1 MSKVSIVVPIY
12 NVEKYLEQCVDSII
26 NQTLKDIEIILV
38 DDGSPDNCPQI
49 CNDYAKKDSRIK
61 VVHKKNGGLSSARN
75 AGIEVA
81 TGDYIGFV
89 DSDDYIELDMYEK
102 MYNIAIENNVDFVM
116 SDYYRVS
123 SESKV
128 EATLDMD
135 EGIYDKNK
143 IKKDIFST
151 LIMGDDI
158 NYGRLLAVWHC
169 LYKRELLDKNN
180 LMFDEEVKYSEDN
193 LFSSIIGYNANNFYY
208 MKGSYLYNYR
218 YNPNSISKTY
228 KPDAWSV
235 YLMMNNKLK
244 DLFLSVEDYDFKNQ
258 LYAHII
264 YYAFNCINHVGNS
277 DKSFS
282 YKYKEIKRIL
292 NTKELKNGFKNFK
305 AGNISTKLK
314 ISIWMLKHKFI
325 INYMIIKGYIK

>member
-1 MSKVSIVVPIY
+1 MLKVSIVVPIY
-12 NVEKYLEQCVDSII
+12 NVEKYLEQCIESIV
-26 NQTLKDIEIILV
+26 NQTLEDIEIILV

-49 CNDYAKKDSRIK
+49 CDNYAKKDNRIK

-81 TGDYIGFV
+81 TGNYIGFV

-123 SESKV
+123 DEGKV
-128 EATLDMD
+128 IATLDMD

-143 IKKDIFST
+143 IKKDIFPT
-151 LIMGDDI
+151 LIMGEDI

-169 LYKRELLDKNN
+169 LYKKELLYKNN

-193 LFSSIIGYNANNFYY
+193 LFSSIIGYNANSFYY

-218 YNPNSISKTY
+218 YNPNSISSTY
-228 KPDAWSV
+228 KPDAWLV
-235 YLMMNNKLK
+235 YLKMNKKLK
-244 DLFLSVEDYDFKNQ
+244 DLFLSVEDCDFRNQ

-264 YYAFNCINHVGNS
+264 YYAFNCINHIGHS
-277 DKSFS
+277 DNSFS
-282 YKYKEIKRIL
+282 YKYKKIKDIL
-292 NTKELKNGFKNFK
+292 NTNELENAFKNFK
-305 AGNISTKLK
+305 LGKVNLKLK
-314 ISIWMLKHKFI
+314 ILINMLEYKCI
-325 INYMIIKGYIK
+325 ISYMFLNGFL

>member
-1 MSKVSIVVPIY
+1 MPKVSILVPIY
-12 NVEKYLEQCVDSII
+12 NVEKYLEQCIESII

-38 DDGSPDNCPQI
+38 DDGSPDNCPQM
-49 CNDYAKKDSRIK
+49 CDNYAKKDSRIK

-102 MYNIAIENNVDFVM
+102 MYIIAKENNVDFVM
-116 SDYYRVS
+116 SDYCRVS
-123 SESKV
+123 SEGKV
-128 EATLDMD
+128 KATLDID
-135 EGIYDKNK
+135 EGIYNKNK
-143 IKKDIFST
+143 IKKEVFPT
-151 LIMGDDI
+151 LIMSDDI
-158 NYGRLLAVWHC
+158 NYGSLLSVCYC
-169 LYKRELLDKNN
+169 LYKRDLFIKNN
-180 LMFDEEVKYSEDN
+180 LMFDDEIKYSEDN
-193 LFSSIIGYNANNFYY
+193 LFSSIMGYKINSFYY
-208 MKGSYLYNYR
+208 MKGKYFYNYR

-228 KPDAWSV
+228 KVDSWDIYV
-235 YLMMNNKLK
+235 NMNNKLK
-244 DLFLSVEDYDFKNQ
+244 DLFLNVEDYDFRNQ
-258 LYAHII
+258 LNAHII

-292 NTKELKNGFKNFK
+292 NTKELKDGFKNFK

-314 ISIWMLKHKFI
+314 ISMWMLKHKFI

>member
-12 NVEKYLEQCVDSII
+12 NVEKYLEQCIDSII

-49 CNDYAKKDSRIK
+49 CDDYAKKDSRIK

-102 MYNIAIENNVDFVM
+102 MYSIAIENNVDFVM

-123 SESKV
+123 DGGKV
-128 EATLDMD
+128 IATLDMD
-135 EGIYDKNK
+135 EGIYEKNK
-143 IKKDIFST
+143 IKRDIFPT

-158 NYGRLLAVWHC
+158 NYGSLLAVWHC
-169 LYKRELLDKNN
+169 LYKRELLEKNN
-180 LMFDEEVKYSEDN
+180 LIFDEEVKYSEDN
-193 LFSSIIGYNANNFYY
+193 LFSSIIGYKANSFYY

-235 YLMMNNKLK
+235 YLKMNNKLK
-244 DLFLSVEDYDFKNQ
+244 DVFLNVEDYDFRNQ

-282 YKYKEIKRIL
+282 YKYNEIKRIL
-292 NTKELKNGFKNFK
+292 NTKELQEGFKNFK
-305 AGNISTKLK
+305 PGNISTKLK

>member
-1 MSKVSIVVPIY
+1 MPKVSIVVPIY
-12 NVEKYLEQCVDSII
+12 NVEKYLEQCIDSII

-38 DDGSPDNCPQI
+38 DDGSPDNCPQM
-49 CNDYAKKDSRIK
+49 CDEYAKKDSRIK

-123 SESKV
+123 EEGKIL
-128 EATLDMD
+128 ATLDID
-135 EGIYDKNK
+135 AGIYDKNK
-143 IKKDIFST
+143 IKKDIFPT

-158 NYGRLLAVWHC
+158 NYGSLLSVCYC
-169 LYKRELLDKNN
+169 LYKRNLFIKNN

-193 LFSSIIGYNANNFYY
+193 LFSSIIGYKSESFYY
-208 MKGSYLYNYR
+208 MKGNYLYNYR
-218 YNPNSISKTY
+218 YNPNSISSTY
-228 KPDAWSV
+228 KPDAWLV
-235 YLMMNNKLK
+235 YLNMNNKLK
-244 DLFLSVEDYDFKNQ
+244 DLFLNVEDYDFRNQ

-292 NTKELKNGFKNFK
+292 NTKELKDGFKNFK
-305 AGNISTKLK
+305 ARNISTKLK
-314 ISIWMLKHKFI
+314 ISMWMLKHKFI
-325 INYMIIKGYIK
+325 INYMIIKGFIK

>member
-1 MSKVSIVVPIY
+1 MPKISIVVPIY
-12 NVEKYLEQCVDSII
+12 NVEKYLKQCIESII
-26 NQTLKDIEIILV
+26 NQTLQDIEIILV

-49 CNDYAKKDSRIK
+49 CDEYAKKDNRIK

-81 TGDYIGFV
+81 TGDFIGFV

-102 MYNIAIENNVDFVM
+102 MYNIAKENHVDFVV
-116 SDYYRVS
+116 SDYYKVS
-123 SESKV
+123 DKGKII
-128 EATLDMD
+128 TTIDMN
-135 EGIYDKNK
+135 EGIYDKNRI
-143 IKKDIFST
+143 IKEIFPS

-158 NYGRLLAVWHC
+158 NYGKLLSVCYC
-169 LYKRELLDKNN
+169 LYRRDLFIKNN
-180 LMFDEEVKYSEDN
+180 LLFDDEIKYSEDN
-193 LFSSIIGYNANNFYY
+193 LFSSIIGYKANNFYY

-218 YNPNSISKTY
+218 YNPNSISSTY

-235 YLMMNNKLK
+235 YLKMNNKLK
-244 DLFLSVEDYDFKNQ
+244 NLFLNIEDYDFRNQ

-292 NTKELKNGFKNFK
+292 NTKELKEGFKNFK

-314 ISIWMLKHKFI
+314 ISMWMLKHEFI
-325 INYMIIKGYIK
+325 INYMIIKGFIK

>member
-1 MSKVSIVVPIY
+1 MAKVSIVVPIY

-49 CNDYAKKDSRIK
+49 CDDYAKKDSRIK

-81 TGDYIGFV
+81 IGDYIGFI

-102 MYNIAIENNVDFVM
+102 MYNIAIKNDVDFVI

-123 SESKV
+123 DEGKV
-128 EATLDMD
+128 RATLDMD
-135 EGIYDKNK
+135 EGIYEKNK
-143 IKKDIFST
+143 IKKYIFPT

-158 NYGRLLAVWHC
+158 NYGNLLAVWHC
-169 LYKRELLDKNN
+169 LYKRELLERNS

-193 LFSSIIGYNANNFYY
+193 LFSSIIGYNANSFYY

-235 YLMMNNKLK
+235 YLKMNNKLK
-244 DLFLSVEDYDFKNQ
+244 YLFFNVGDYDFRNQ
-258 LYAHII
+258 LYSHII

-305 AGNISTKLK
+305 PGNISTKLK

>member
-1 MSKVSIVVPIY
+1 MPKVSIVVPIY
-12 NVEKYLEQCVDSII
+12 NVEKYLEQCLDSII

-38 DDGSPDNCPQI
+38 DDGSPDNCPQM
-49 CNDYAKKDSRIK
+49 CDDYAKKDSRIK

-81 TGDYIGFV
+81 IGDYIGFI

-102 MYNIAIENNVDFVM
+102 MYNIARESNVDFVM

-123 SESKV
+123 DEGKIK
-128 EATLDMD
+128 ATLDMN
-135 EGIYDKNK
+135 EGIYDKKK
-143 IKKDIFST
+143 IKKDIFPT

-158 NYGRLLAVWHC
+158 NYGRLLSVWNC
-169 LYKRELLDKNN
+169 LYKRELLYQNN

-193 LFSSIIGYNANNFYY
+193 LFSSIIGYKANSFYY

-235 YLMMNNKLK
+235 YLKMNNKLK
-244 DLFLSVEDYDFKNQ
+244 DLFLGVEDYNFRNQ
-258 LYAHII
+258 LNAHII

-292 NTKELKNGFKNFK
+292 NTKELKDGFKNFK